1 MVEWWKKKK
10 KLNKLIKNTTAP
22 LFFLPFPYLIVLL
35 HLTASSD
42 GGVDSKHHRSITR
55 RSVDH
60 LLLPKTTPEKNSTQH
75 SYPTLPS
82 ATHPQNK
89 FRPPKK
95 SPKKAFVRYRARI
108 PKEQISG
115 FRPKELGGGSVT
127 ACSPTS
133 STSRETFALSGNTCP
148 SKAAFEL
155 PPTPVKDRLINPR
168 SRRSAEPRCRRQ
180 HLKCASHSTEHCCD
194 ELPEAGAENRRRCGR
209 IGIGVARRAFG
220 GGVTAAANGVTSA
233 AGGDGGGAGPV
244 APSAAPSSPSGL
256 GLSVPASS
264 VGIPEAK
271 GHQKDISG
279 RGDDGS
285 PSG

>member
-1 MVEWWKKKK
+1 MSQHVTRFQVPAFNQSAARIAGLLHLLVFATTITPSNGTWWNGGKKK

-95 SPKKAFVRYRARI
+95 SPKK
-108 PKEQISG
+108 PS
-115 FRPKELGGGSVT
+115 SVT
-127 ACSPTS
+127 GHA
-133 STSRETFALSGNTCP
+133 SRRN
-148 SKAAFEL
+148 
-155 PPTPVKDRLINPR
+155 R
-168 SRRSAEPRCRRQ
+168 SRVSDRRN
-180 HLKCASHSTEHCCD
+180 S
-194 ELPEAGAENRRRCGR
+194 
-209 IGIGVARRAFG
+209 GV
-220 GGVTAAANGVTSA
+220 
-233 AGGDGGGAGPV
+233 D
-244 APSAAPSSPSGL
+244 
-256 GLSVPASS
+256 
-264 VGIPEAK
+264 
-271 GHQKDISG
+271 Q
-279 RGDDGS
+279 
-285 PSG
+285 